1 MYEDIFKV
9 IISALIP
16 IVIGWIRSKY
26 GDPDSK
32 IKDEAFEF
40 ILPILKTGV
49 KKSNCLEVE
58 YRFEKFLKY
67 KLSYNVIEKILSS
80 TSPLLL
86 FRKYKRAMIFVEY
99 NDILDIF
106 EYRNGYKK
114 QKKRIRLKRF
124 KGTLYFIFA
133 LITIL
138 LLVYS
143 VTLINAFGF
152 EIFPVLV
159 LMLLLSLPLTYLS
172 LDEGLKLIEAENFI
186 SLAEKLF
193 DSENKDA
200 GLNRSIA

>member
-9 IISALIP
+9 IISAIIT
-16 IVIGWIRSKY
+16 IVIKWIRSKY

-32 IKDEAFEF
+32 IKDEAFEL

-49 KKSNCLEVE
+49 NDTNCLEVE

-67 KLSYNVIEKILSS
+67 KLPYSVIEKILSS

-86 FRKYKRAMIFVEY
+86 FRKYKRAMMFVEY
-99 NDILDIF
+99 NDILGIF
-106 EYRNGYKK
+106 EYRDGYKK
-114 QKKRIRLKRF
+114 QKKRIRIRRF
-124 KGTLYFIFA
+124 KATLYFIFA

-152 EIFPVLV
+152 EIFPILA
-159 LMLLLSLPLTYLS
+159 LMLLLSLSLTYLS

-193 DSENKDA
+193 ERENQDA
-200 GLNRSIA
+200 ALKRSIA